1 MGETLN
7 RTGMVS
13 YLGRGS
19 LSEWVCGVSL
29 FSDEGK
35 IWDCKQGGGTLLQAR
50 GLGLCGQG
58 VNALP

>member
-35 IWDCKQGGGTLLQAR
+35 IWDCKRGVEHYSKQGAWGYVAR
-50 GLGLCGQG
+50 E
-58 VNALP
+58 